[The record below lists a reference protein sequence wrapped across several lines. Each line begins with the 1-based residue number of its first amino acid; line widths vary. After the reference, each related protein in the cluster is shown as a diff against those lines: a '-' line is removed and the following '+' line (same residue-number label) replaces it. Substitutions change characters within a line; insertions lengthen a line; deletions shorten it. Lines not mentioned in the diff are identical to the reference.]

1 MSEHD
6 VWESRY
12 GVPDFI
18 FGKEPNHFLMSCRN
32 LLPGSGKA
40 LAIAD
45 GEGRNGVW
53 LAEQGLDVVAL
64 DFSEAAQIK
73 AALLAKERGVEITLV
88 RAEVLTW
95 DYPANAFD
103 VVIDIFTQFSS
114 PEERAIKW
122 QRLHRTL
129 KPGGLVILQGY
140 SPRQLQY
147 GTGGPKKIEKSLHAR
162 HTGKRLPLLSGCDD
176 YRGRTRHARRHCSQR
191 YVCRHRPDRAQ
202 IVMRYC
208 KAVEMFGLG
217 PVALEAMNYLL

>member
-12 GVPDFI
+12 CVPDFI
-18 FGKEPNHFLMSCRN
+18 FGKEPNHFLSSCRN
-32 LLPGSGKA
+32 LLPKSGKA

-73 AALLAKERGVEITLV
+73 ALSLAKERGVEITLV
-88 RAEVLTW
+88 RADVLTW

-103 VVIDIFTQFSS
+103 VAIDIFTQFNS
-114 PEERAIKW
+114 PEDRAKKW
-122 QRLHRTL
+122 QHIHQTL
-129 KPGGLVILQGY
+129 KPGGLVIVQGY

-147 GTGGPKKIEKSLHAR
+147 GTGGPKKIENLYTRGMLETAFRFFQDITITEEDRDMHEGVAHSGRSAVIGLTARKSA
-162 HTGKRLPLLSGCDD
+162 
-176 YRGRTRHARRHCSQR
+176 
-191 YVCRHRPDRAQ
+191 
-202 IVMRYC
+202 
-208 KAVEMFGLG
+208 
-217 PVALEAMNYLL
+217 